1 MGLVQ
6 HGRVVG
12 KYWHSGRSNETRGL
26 HFGGEALD
34 RIADNEGTKA
44 NQSKIDKRGS
54 KKGKPASCDNLGMCV
69 KEGLEEVTR
78 CRSGEKD

>member
-6 HGRVVG
+6 HGRVVR
-12 KYWHSGRSNETRGL
+12 KNWHSGRSNETRGL
-26 HFGGEALD
+26 QLGGEALD

-44 NQSKIDKRGS
+44 NETKLDKRGS
-54 KKGKPASCDNLGMCV
+54 KKGKLASCDDLGMCV